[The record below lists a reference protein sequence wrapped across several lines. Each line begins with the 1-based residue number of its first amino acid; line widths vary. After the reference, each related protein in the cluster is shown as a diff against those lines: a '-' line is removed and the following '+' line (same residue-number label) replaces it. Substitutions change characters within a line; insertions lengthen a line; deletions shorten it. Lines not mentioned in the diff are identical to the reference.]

1 MKIGSVSSDPND
13 LTYVAPGTLFNIR
26 KKLIE
31 FSIKDLTKPL
41 ELKTVTDVEMMPA
54 PNCIVKNMTCS
65 EFPLKSKC
73 RGIGIGNFIY
83 ILTLWPLVLGRLIS
97 LLTLIEFGLV
107 S

>member
-1 MKIGSVSSDPND
+1 MGRSAQFGWIFYLGGMKFGWMSSGPND
-13 LTYVAPGTLFNIR
+13 
-26 KKLIE
+26 
-31 FSIKDLTKPL
+31 PL
-41 ELKTVTDVEMMPA
+41 ELETVTDVEMMPA
-54 PNCIVKNMTCS
+54 PTCIVKNMTCS